1 MSSASRRASRHK
13 TLALKRIPE
22 LKPYLDRLVAEVEV
36 PSYID
41 HDPVQFL
48 HAYDDVVDKQLA
60 GFFAALMAWGRRDI
74 VIAKVGEL
82 MQRMDHRPAAFIG
95 NYDGQPGGDRVRLS
109 GFKHRTF
116 TEEDVHHL
124 ISILSRILGQF
135 GDFEGFWKSVYK
147 QSKAE
152 QRELIAVFNERFLE
166 YHTGPWRTRKHVAS
180 SEKNSS
186 CKRLYLYLRWTVR
199 KNSVVDTGIF
209 DFMPASEL
217 MIPLDVHVARQARR
231 LGLLGRKQN
240 DWKAV
245 QELTQKLRII
255 APEDPAKHDYS
266 LFGIGVLGQ
275 DIPEE
280 FIINKR
286 IP

>member
-1 MSSASRRASRHK
+1 LSSASRHK
-13 TLALKRIPE
+13 TLALKRIPD
-22 LKPYLDRLVAEVEV
+22 LKPYLEQLITEVEV

-41 HDPVQFL
+41 SDPVQFL
-48 HAYDDVVDKQLA
+48 HAYDDVIDKQLA

-82 MQRMDHRPAAFIG
+82 MQRMGHRPAAFIG
-95 NYDGQPGGDRVRLS
+95 NYDGRPGGDRQQLL

-124 ISILSRILGQF
+124 ISILQQILQEF
-135 GDFEGFWKSVYK
+135 GDFEAFWKSVYE
-147 QSKAE
+147 QAKAQ
-152 QRELIAVFNERFLE
+152 QRELIAVFNERFLA

-199 KNSVVDTGIF
+199 QNSVVDTGIF
-209 DFMPASEL
+209 NFMPASEL

-245 QELTQKLRII
+245 QELTKKLRII
-255 APEDPAKHDYS
+255 APEDPARHDYS
-266 LFGIGVLGQ
+266 LFGVGVLGR

-286 IP
+286 IT